1 MNKIDKENHLQKF
14 IISPELSIAKAIPIL
29 DRAGAGI
36 LLLCDEDRKLLGIIT
51 DGDIRRAIL
60 KNVSFEEPCITIA
73 NQDPVLT
80 RIDPTPVEAL
90 HLMDHSREF
99 IVNHLPV
106 LDKSGCVVDLIMR
119 RDLIKEEE
127 LGLSAVVM
135 AGGFG
140 TRLHPLTKELPKP
153 MLPMGDRPLMQ
164 VIIEQLHDSGIQ
176 KVNISTHYQPEKI
189 RDHFGDGSA
198 FDVDINYVNE
208 ENPLGTAGALSL
220 MEILE
225 EPLLVINGDILTKV
239 DYRAMLDYH
248 REHSADMTVAVRQYH
263 FQVPYGVIECDGTHI
278 SKILE
283 KPNINFLVN
292 AGIYILEPSAH
303 RYIEN
308 GQRLEMTDL
317 IQQLIEDGH
326 TVVSFPII
334 EYWLDIGQHA
344 DYEQAQNDMK
354 NGKIFNKKEDLK

>member
-1 MNKIDKENHLQKF
+1 MNKIDKEIHLEKF
-14 IISPELSIAKAIPIL
+14 IVSPEISIAKAIPIL
-29 DRAGAGI
+29 DSAGAGI
-36 LLLCDEDRKLLGIIT
+36 LLVCDEDRKLLGIIT

-60 KNVSFEEPCITIA
+60 NNISFEGACITIA
-73 NQDPVLT
+73 NKDTVLA
-80 RIDPTPVEAL
+80 RSDPTPTEAL
-90 HLMDHSREF
+90 HLMDHSNKF
-99 IVNHLPV
+99 VVNHLPV
-106 LDKSGCVVDLIMR
+106 LDQSGCVVDLIMR
-119 RDLIKEEE
+119 RDLVKEDD

-140 TRLHPLTKELPKP
+140 TRLYPLTKKLPKP

-164 VIIEQLHDSGIQ
+164 VIIEQLRGSGIR

-189 RDHFGDGSA
+189 IDHFGDGTA

-208 ENPLGTAGALSL
+208 KSPMGTAGALGL
-220 MEILE
+220 MENTE

-248 REHSADMTVAVRQYH
+248 REHNADITVAVRQYH
-263 FQVPYGVIECDGTHI
+263 MQVPYGVIEGEGEHVRQI
-278 SKILE
+278 RE
-283 KPNINFLVN
+283 KPNLNFLVN
-292 AGIYILEPSAH
+292 AGIYILEPSA
-303 RYIEN
+303 RRNIKN

-317 IQQLIEDGH
+317 IQQLIEDGN

-354 NGKIFNKKEDLK
+354 NGNYLNKKEDLK